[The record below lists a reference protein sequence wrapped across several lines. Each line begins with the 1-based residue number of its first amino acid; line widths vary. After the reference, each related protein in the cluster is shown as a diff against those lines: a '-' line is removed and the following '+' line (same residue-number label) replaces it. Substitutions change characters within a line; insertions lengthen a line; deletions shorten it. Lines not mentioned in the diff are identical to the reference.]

1 MLGKDA
7 AKRPRARKE
16 NNYAAV
22 LAPLAR
28 PVAALASKKSR
39 EPPASG

>member
-1 MLGKDA
+1 MLRKDA

-22 LAPLAR
+22 LALLAR
-28 PVAALASKKSR
+28 PAGAPAAKKQ
-39 EPPASG
+39 G